1 LRHNSGI
8 LADTDVKALVEAAL
22 LELPE
27 PFKGSLDN
35 LAVLVDD
42 FPDEETRQRFKSNIF
57 GLYRGVSLPRRS
69 VRQTGVPPSIIY
81 IYARPIVNYCA
92 RTGEDVAKVVNA
104 VLIHEI
110 GHHFGF
116 NDEEIY
122 RIEDSP

>member
-1 LRHNSGI
+1 M
-8 LADTDVKALVEAAL
+8 ADTDVKALVEAAL
-22 LELPE
+22 LDLPE

-42 FPDEETRQRFKSNIF
+42 FPDDGTRQRFKGNIL
-57 GLYRGVSLPRRS
+57 GLYRGVPISRRS
-69 VRQTGVPPSIIY
+69 VGQSGVPPSIIY
-81 IYARPIVNYCA
+81 IYARPIMDHCE
-92 RTGEDVAKVVNA
+92 RTGEEMAKVVTA

-122 RIEDSP
+122 RIEGSP